1 FMVVAPGLERPNPV
15 TTALSFVSLKPWE
28 ARARKQQEIAAAL
41 GPKMFALPG
50 VMAFPINPPSLGQN
64 FRNPPIQFVVQG
76 NSYPELERMVNQLMD
91 RTRAYPGLMN
101 MDSDLKLNKPQLK
114 VTLNREKSADV
125 GVEVNEI
132 GRALET
138 LLGGRQVTRFKREGE
153 QYDVIVQLEG
163 KDRVNPSDLTAIF
176 VRGKNN
182 QLVQLSNLL
191 QVRESVAPKELN
203 HFNRLRSATITANV
217 APGYALGDALAFMEK
232 TAEEVLPEEAQIALD
247 GQSREFRES
256 GAGMYFT
263 FVLALVFIYLV
274 LAAQFESFIDPFII
288 MLSVPLAI
296 TGALLS
302 LKLTGGTLNVYSQI
316 GMVMLVGLVTKNGIL
331 IVEFANQLQDQGRDI
346 HQAVVEAS
354 ALRLR
359 PILMTAASTILGAVP
374 LALAS
379 GAGAES
385 RQQIGWV
392 VVGGLLLGT
401 LLTLFIIPVA
411 YTFLASKR
419 EALPEE
425 NEA

>member
-1 FMVVAPGLERPNPV
+1 FFRWSERGFDKMNNGYRTLLSRSLRRRWRVILTGILAGGASVFLFASLKAELAPLEDRGILIGVLLAPEGSSMAYTDRYARRVEQFYSEVPEINTYFMVVAPGLERPNPV

-247 GQSREFRES
+247 GQSREF
-256 GAGMYFT
+256 
-263 FVLALVFIYLV
+263 
-274 LAAQFESFIDPFII
+274 
-288 MLSVPLAI
+288 
-296 TGALLS
+296 
-302 LKLTGGTLNVYSQI
+302 
-316 GMVMLVGLVTKNGIL
+316 
-331 IVEFANQLQDQGRDI
+331 
-346 HQAVVEAS
+346 
-354 ALRLR
+354 
-359 PILMTAASTILGAVP
+359 
-374 LALAS
+374 
-379 GAGAES
+379 
-385 RQQIGWV
+385 
-392 VVGGLLLGT
+392 
-401 LLTLFIIPVA
+401 
-411 YTFLASKR
+411 
-419 EALPEE
+419 
-425 NEA
+425 

>member
-1 FMVVAPGLERPNPV
+1 
-15 TTALSFVSLKPWE
+15 
-28 ARARKQQEIAAAL
+28 
-41 GPKMFALPG
+41 
-50 VMAFPINPPSLGQN
+50 MAFPINPPSLGQS

-203 HFNRLRSATITANV
+203 H
-217 APGYALGDALAFMEK
+217 
-232 TAEEVLPEEAQIALD
+232 
-247 GQSREFRES
+247 
-256 GAGMYFT
+256 
-263 FVLALVFIYLV
+263 
-274 LAAQFESFIDPFII
+274 
-288 MLSVPLAI
+288 
-296 TGALLS
+296 
-302 LKLTGGTLNVYSQI
+302 
-316 GMVMLVGLVTKNGIL
+316 
-331 IVEFANQLQDQGRDI
+331 
-346 HQAVVEAS
+346 
-354 ALRLR
+354 
-359 PILMTAASTILGAVP
+359 
-374 LALAS
+374 
-379 GAGAES
+379 
-385 RQQIGWV
+385 
-392 VVGGLLLGT
+392 
-401 LLTLFIIPVA
+401 
-411 YTFLASKR
+411 
-419 EALPEE
+419 
-425 NEA
+425 